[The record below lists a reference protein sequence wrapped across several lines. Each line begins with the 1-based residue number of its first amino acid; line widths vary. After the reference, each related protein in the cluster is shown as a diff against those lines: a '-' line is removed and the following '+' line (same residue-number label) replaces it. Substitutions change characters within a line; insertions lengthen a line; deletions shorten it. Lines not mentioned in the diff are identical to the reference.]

1 MKKNKNVFSF
11 LLAFLAT
18 SVVFFFYFVVLG
30 AGWFGSFGRL
40 TDGWILAIAVFT
52 VYDLIH
58 RLINEKETVTKV
70 YIAMVVLM
78 LMSVFSFTWSTVQ
91 VKPAF
96 LLSGIVVAIFLGA
109 VAGLLPRIVALI
121 KGDRADNAD
130 DGKAFTPDELQKKWT
145 LLRVKLMKTENKEKR
160 IKLLE
165 ENLLF
170 KPVGDNI
177 NNALDLERPLII
189 RQGIAYLVSVAEGKE
204 ELKAE
209 VEDAKN
215 YIKSLVG

>member
-58 RLINEKETVTKV
+58 RLINEKETITKV
-70 YIAMVVLM
+70 YIAMIVLM

-96 LLSGIVVAIFLGA
+96 LLSGVAIAVFLGA
-109 VAGLLPRIVALI
+109 VAGLLPRIVSLI
-121 KGDRADNAD
+121 KGNRADDSD
-130 DGKAFTPDELQKKWT
+130 DGKAFSPEELQKKWT
-145 LLRVKLMKTENKEKR
+145 LLRVKLMKTEKKEKKV
-160 IKLLE
+160 KLLE

-170 KPVGDNI
+170 KPVDDDI

-189 RQGIAYLVSVAEGKE
+189 RQGIAYLVSTAEKDEGLSKE
-204 ELKAE
+204 VGNAR
-209 VEDAKN
+209 A
-215 YIKSLVG
+215 YINNLVG